1 MVESEITVELEITI
15 ESETTIEPEVTIEP
29 EMVESEVTIE
39 PEMVESE
46 VAIEPQKTT
55 LNWSELTQNCQW
67 RWKLHL
73 GKKLGRRLEV
83 KWFGPRKNE
92 QKILEEEIVV
102 FELS

>member
-1 MVESEITVELEITI
+1 MVESEI
-15 ESETTIEPEVTIEP
+15 TIEPEVTIEL
-29 EMVESEVTIE
+29 EMVESEITIESETTIE